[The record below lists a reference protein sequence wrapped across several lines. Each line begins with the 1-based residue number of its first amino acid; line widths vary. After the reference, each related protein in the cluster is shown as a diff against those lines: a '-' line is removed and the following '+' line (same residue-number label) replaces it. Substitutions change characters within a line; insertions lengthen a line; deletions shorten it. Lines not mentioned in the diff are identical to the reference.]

1 MQTTLIDQGLNL
13 MLFGMGSVFSFLLL
27 LVLATQVM
35 SLLVNRWL
43 PEELVSGNVAQAS
56 AGALSMTI
64 DPKTVKAIQTAIDR
78 HRGGGKR
85 D

>member
-1 MQTTLIDQGLNL
+1 MQTTLIDQGFDL

-43 PEELVSGNVAQAS
+43 PEELVSSNVVEAS
-56 AGALSMTI
+56 ARASTTI

-78 HRGGGKR
+78 HRGDGKC